1 MLEWSNLYTENY
13 ILLLRAGPDK
23 ASKDSS
29 RIPWV
34 ADDDSLRA
42 LGVVSDV
49 VVFTGATL
57 SEENFHAQVCR
68 SIHEMGLT
76 TQYATRIPNLQAIF
90 RVIVCDLQPET
101 SQPLESSGP
110 SNKSLFLGMLQHL
123 VAISLFDN
131 SMSIQQ
137 SLVELGIGIG
147 ADFAASFKCRVL
159 KGASAGK
166 NGRPY
171 ISELDVFRG
180 LSSLA
185 RDVTASL
192 LRRLGMKFFRTQNGH
207 LGLGPSAIM
216 TGDSVCL
223 LSQCRMPVLLR
234 KKEDLHVHV
243 GNCFVLGLS
252 NWDGSSDSQG
262 CGKLW
267 GILEIH

>member
-1 MLEWSNLYTENY
+1 MYMERIIFL
-13 ILLLRAGPDK
+13 ILSVDPEK
-23 ASKDSS
+23 ASEDSS
-29 RIPWV
+29 RITWI

-57 SEENFHAQVCR
+57 SKESYHFQVCR
-68 SIHEMGLT
+68 LLHEIGST
-76 TQYATRIPNLQAIF
+76 TQYATGIPNLQAIF
-90 RVIVCDLQPET
+90 RVIVSDLHPGT
-101 SQPLESSGP
+101 SQQLASSGP
-110 SNKSLFLGMLQHL
+110 SYESLFLGMLEHL
-123 VAISLFDN
+123 VGMSLLDN